1 MRSIV
6 KVYDQIAESWYNF
19 RHWTRFPAELEE
31 LSRRWQKG
39 RLLNIGCGHGAD
51 FVPFRDG
58 FELWGLES
66 SIEML
71 KLAPRYA
78 QKFDFEAN
86 LVQGDAC
93 FLPFSDHAFDW
104 ALSVATYHHL
114 ETEQERKVAF
124 QELRRVLKPDGEA
137 LITVWNRHQPRFWF
151 QPKEVQIPWRT
162 KEETLYRYHY
172 LFSYP
177 ELRRIAEE
185 AGLKVLKEFPEKSYR
200 FPIKFFSRNICILVK
215 KLS

>member
-31 LSRRWQKG
+31 LSRRWRRG
-39 RLLNIGCGHGAD
+39 RLLNIGCAHGAD
-51 FVPFRDG
+51 FLSFRDG
-58 FELWGLES
+58 FELCGLEP

-78 QKFDFEAN
+78 RKFDFEAN

-93 FLPFSDHAFDW
+93 FLPFSDDAFDW

-114 ETEQERKVAF
+114 ETEQERKAAF

-137 LITVWNRHQPRFWF
+137 LITVWNRYQPRFWF
-151 QPKEVQIPWRT
+151 QPKEVQVPWRT
-162 KEETLYRYHY
+162 KEKTFYRYHY

-177 ELRRIAEE
+177 ELRRKAEE
-185 AGLKVLKEFPEKSYR
+185 AGLKVVKEFPERSHR
-200 FPIKFFSRNICILVK
+200 FPIKSFSRNICILVK
-215 KLS
+215 KG